1 MILDH
6 SITQSLH
13 NKGVPPI
20 GTLYLNTQ
28 SMAKKLT
35 KKRKAVEG
43 KVDPDKLYSLSEAMT
58 LVKEVNTTK
67 FNASVD
73 VHVRLGVDPRK
84 ADQALRGT
92 VSLPHGT
99 GKTKRVLVFCMPDK
113 VEEAKAAGADYV
125 GLEDYIQ
132 KVSEGWMDIDV
143 IIATPNVMAQLGKV
157 ARILGPRG
165 LMPNPKTGTVTNDI
179 TNAVSEVKKGK
190 IAFRV
195 DKFGIIHASIGRV
208 SFTPEQLAD
217 NAHELVSTLV
227 KMKPSSSKGIY
238 MRTVSVASTM
248 SPGIAVDPKSIKV

>member
-1 MILDH
+1 
-6 SITQSLH
+6 
-13 NKGVPPI
+13 
-20 GTLYLNTQ
+20 
-28 SMAKKLT
+28 MAQVT
-35 KKRKAVEG
+35 KKRKVVDP
-43 KVDPDKLYSLSEAMT
+43 KVDKDKLYSLNEAMS

-99 GKTKRVLVFCMPDK
+99 GKTKKVLVFCTPDR
-113 VEEAKAAGADYV
+113 EAEAVAAGADFV
-125 GLEDYIQ
+125 GLDEYLQ
-132 KVSEGWMDIDV
+132 KVTEGWMEADV

-165 LMPNPKTGTVTNDI
+165 LMPNPKTGTVSNDI
-179 TNAVSEVKKGK
+179 TSAVSEVKKGK

-195 DKFGIIHASIGRV
+195 DKFGIVHASVGRV
-208 SFTPEQLAD
+208 SFPPEQLVE
-217 NAHELVSTLV
+217 NAHELIATLSR
-227 KMKPSSSKGIY
+227 MKPSSAKGIY

-248 SPGIAVDPKSIKV
+248 SPGIGVDPKSIKV